1 MNKKLHKSLLILLT
15 VTLVVSSYI
24 LTEKSFSI
32 DPELWKAMG
41 LDPNESSS
49 LESYKGE
56 SEDQLNAVDL
66 DGDGWITQEEIRA
79 VNNGTAASYKAS
91 KAASAAPAASTPSAS
106 APATSSSKGKSG
118 KTQESKKITVYFTD
132 LYGRVIGSSQVTA
145 GTTIADSQ
153 FPKSVEDVDGHS
165 FDKWDY
171 DGKEIYHDYIVRALY
186 K

>member
-56 SEDQLNAVDL
+56 TEDQMEHALITHPELFDLNDPEAQAILQKHGISGGSV
-66 DGDGWITQEEIRA
+66 
-79 VNNGTAASYKAS
+79 
-91 KAASAAPAASTPSAS
+91 STPSAS
-106 APATSSSKGKSG
+106 APATSSGNGKSG
-118 KTQESKKITVYFTD
+118 KAQESKKITVYFTD
-132 LYGRVIGSSQVTA
+132 LYGHVIGSSQVTA

-153 FPKSVEDVDGHS
+153 FPKTVEDVDGHS

-171 DGKEIYHDYIVRALY
+171 DGKGVYHDYVLRALY